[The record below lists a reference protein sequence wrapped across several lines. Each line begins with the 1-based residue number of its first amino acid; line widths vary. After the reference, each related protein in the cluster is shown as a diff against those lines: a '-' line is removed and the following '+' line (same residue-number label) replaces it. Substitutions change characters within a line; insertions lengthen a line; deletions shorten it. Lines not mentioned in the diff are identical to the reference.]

1 MINEEKTQIS
11 KPISNKD
18 INLGGRKPKNHW
30 EDMWVDITA
39 QLYDGRLQPKSQ
51 ADLVRAMQL
60 WHDEKGIDIGD
71 TSLTERAR
79 KLWKKIGD

>member
-1 MINEEKTQIS
+1 
-11 KPISNKD
+11 
-18 INLGGRKPKNHW
+18 
-30 EDMWVDITA
+30 MWVDITA